1 MPIRARVISATNTSH
16 IISHVNVWISLKC
29 MNQPR
34 SQLLF
39 SLTWLPIEVVLRMKM
54 MKILVCRVWTW
65 RNIAAFVVNF
75 HCATN
80 AHFHEKTTKVQFA
93 KLGKFVAYCL
103 PCSKEDSVQG
113 TQYSTHVVGG
123 ENAFAFSGLKA
134 PLIFTVSLTKERA
147 LF

>member
-1 MPIRARVISATNTSH
+1 
-16 IISHVNVWISLKC
+16 
-29 MNQPR
+29 
-34 SQLLF
+34 
-39 SLTWLPIEVVLRMKM
+39 
-54 MKILVCRVWTW
+54 MKILVCCVWTR

-80 AHFHEKTTKVQFA
+80 AHFHEKTTKVQFG

-103 PCSKEDSVQG
+103 PCSKEDFVQG
-113 TQYSTHVVGG
+113 TQYSTHAVGG